1 MKPNKSCVR
10 IFIEE
15 NRTLHMELH
24 QLQPN
29 SQFHSDAMPLLLWRH
44 LVVSG
49 NVSVS
54 SPPMS
59 AVNSVPEIPI
69 TQQNIQNHSCQTNF

>member
-1 MKPNKSCVR
+1 MKPNKSCVG

-29 SQFHSDAMPLLLWRH
+29 SQFHSDAMPPLLWRH
-44 LVVSG
+44 LVVLTH
-49 NVSVS
+49 
-54 SPPMS
+54 
-59 AVNSVPEIPI
+59 IIDPI
-69 TQQNIQNHSCQTNF
+69 LSYKYHRVTM